1 MLFSVVLIFAGAT
14 VCLLEP
20 LGAADQGPIGR
31 VGGQTVLAP
40 HVLSSMMDP
49 IPKTLDNAWTAFK
62 VHLFILM
69 LIFNL

>member
-1 MLFSVVLIFAGAT
+1 M
-14 VCLLEP
+14 
-20 LGAADQGPIGR
+20 AAQGPIGR
-31 VGGQTVLAP
+31 VGGQAVLAP
-40 HVLSSMMDP
+40 HILSTMMDP

>member
-31 VGGQTVLAP
+31 VGGQAP
-40 HVLSSMMDP
+40 HILSTMMDP
-49 IPKTLDNAWTAFK
+49 IPETLDDAWTAFK
-62 VHLFILM
+62 VHLIILM
-69 LIFNL
+69 MIFNL